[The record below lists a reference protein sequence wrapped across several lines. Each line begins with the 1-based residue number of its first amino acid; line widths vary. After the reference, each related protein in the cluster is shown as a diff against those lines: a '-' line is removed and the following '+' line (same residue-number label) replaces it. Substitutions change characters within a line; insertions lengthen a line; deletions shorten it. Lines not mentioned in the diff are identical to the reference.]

1 MLHLFLDAALKTVA
15 YLRVSTRSQDLANQK
30 LAILEFSQ
38 KRRFPIDQFIESR
51 ISSRQSPLERRID
64 EMLGTLEPGD
74 RLLVSELSRLG
85 RSLSQVI
92 QIVETLVRRKIR
104 FIAIKEA
111 IEFDGKQDLPTKVM
125 IALFGLFAE
134 VERDLI
140 SERTKEGLAAAKA
153 KGKLLGRP
161 KGALGTSRLDGH
173 RFRANEVP
181 LQLSVPAYN
190 LGNLWRR
197 LELPNKIKSWS
208 LTSLQHRLMKTGGRL
223 VKHARYYWLLPA
235 EGHLNRR
242 LFGDMLHRIWALLGC
257 TFRVKEKTLLEPP
270 KSSPRKAGMRVVVE
284 ALAQATPITAGLAH
298 LYRFTHPSEM
308 ERAVASW
315 RDQVSDTSNVHEAM
329 LRRLEEKIAPRLRVS
344 EIALALTLW
353 LVETSESGLS
363 TPLSFEEVL
372 LAFPETDKGSLE
384 EACHEL
390 QHLDFASLSAALGHP
405 VRSIRPTYKLF
416 WEFDPI

>member
-1 MLHLFLDAALKTVA
+1 MKTVA

-38 KRRFPIDQFIESR
+38 KRRFPIDRFIESR

-111 IEFDGKQDLPTKVM
+111 IEFDGKQDLRTKVM

-161 KGALGTSRLDGH
+161 KGALGTSRLDGKEQDI
-173 RFRANEVP
+173 R
-181 LQLSVPAYN
+181 
-190 LGNLWRR
+190 
-197 LELPNKIKSWS
+197 
-208 LTSLQHRLMKTGGRL
+208 
-223 VKHARYYWLLPA
+223 
-235 EGHLNRR
+235 
-242 LFGDMLHRIWALLGC
+242 ALLGKD
-257 TFRVKEKTLLEPP
+257 VSKTSIAKILDVSRSACLPLHPDRQDRSGLTPRLGPP
-270 KSSPRKAGMRVVVE
+270 CMLYFNTNVG
-284 ALAQATPITAGLAH
+284 ATPDKDYGPLDPVVN
-298 LYRFTHPSEM
+298 RK
-308 ERAVASW
+308 ERTI
-315 RDQVSDTSNVHEAM
+315 R
-329 LRRLEEKIAPRLRVS
+329 PRLDHRALGQDRTVLRGVRERPDHRVCRTQAS
-344 EIALALTLW
+344 GRPWAEESLLPSDPRARPRLQDRVHPRLPESAGALRARIRRGLLKGEQ
-353 LVETSESGLS
+353 LHVGETWRSGLS
-363 TPLSFEEVL
+363 STKPNFL
-372 LAFPETDKGSLE
+372 
-384 EACHEL
+384 
-390 QHLDFASLSAALGHP
+390 
-405 VRSIRPTYKLF
+405 RSISSRPAHFSKQ
-416 WEFDPI
+416 PG

>member
-1 MLHLFLDAALKTVA
+1 MKTVA

-153 KGKLLGRP
+153 KGKRLGRP
-161 KGALGTSRLDGH
+161 KGALGTSRLDGKQQDI
-173 RFRANEVP
+173 R
-181 LQLSVPAYN
+181 
-190 LGNLWRR
+190 
-197 LELPNKIKSWS
+197 
-208 LTSLQHRLMKTGGRL
+208 
-223 VKHARYYWLLPA
+223 
-235 EGHLNRR
+235 
-242 LFGDMLHRIWALLGC
+242 ALLGKDVSKASIAKILDVS
-257 TFRVKEKTLLEPP
+257 RSALYHLHPDLKW
-270 KSSPRKAGMRVVVE
+270 KSSGNMSHFYWYK
-284 ALAQATPITAGLAH
+284 T
-298 LYRFTHPSEM
+298 S
-308 ERAVASW
+308 ASS
-315 RDQVSDTSNVHEAM
+315 V
-329 LRRLEEKIAPRLRVS
+329 
-344 EIALALTLW
+344 
-353 LVETSESGLS
+353 
-363 TPLSFEEVL
+363 
-372 LAFPETDKGSLE
+372 
-384 EACHEL
+384 
-390 QHLDFASLSAALGHP
+390 P
-405 VRSIRPTYKLF
+405 VRTGRSEHTDHRKPHDHTFEYTIVVGTGPLAGRRGPDTDWRRALPMHSSPPGTRGRSLAST
-416 WEFDPI
+416 EDCRH